1 MTKPA
6 IHRDTVSG
14 EALLI
19 LQNLRENGRLGRS
32 NKLADVKAA
41 LEPSVSL
48 EFDNYF
54 FFLRK
59 FHYIAMDRE
68 AQLKLTEQG
77 ERVVEGDLQDRF
89 ASEVDDFFADQLL
102 PAEDATH
109 IGRPLDE
116 DEPMSVPP
124 PPPELLLD
132 EAEVDASS
140 AQAQGGPPPV
150 PPSRTHRVAMPAL
163 DLSQAATQMQPAQ
176 PAAIATPQPQ
186 PASRQEGPAE
196 GRRETFIGLP
206 PTPAP
211 VPQPIVVTAPVP
223 SASQPLIITPPLSA
237 APAPMPPPAT
247 TPAPAAP
254 VPNAAAAAAAK
265 GASDL
270 DLRYQK
276 FDPIGTGPL
285 GTVFKGRY
293 NALGLDI
300 CIKELKDIFGYFSFL
315 QRGEVLKRLK
325 KELCAQAQ
333 VRHPGVVQ
341 ILDQNVD
348 SARPYFVVEL
358 MRGSLKE
365 RLEAAG
371 GKGIEVP
378 HALRT
383 FLQLAY
389 GLRAAHAAGLT
400 HHNIKPEN
408 VLFDAYGNAKLADFG
423 MSRVVE
429 VDATKGMP
437 QVFVGTGGMVYMA
450 PELMNRGAKEPGPSA
465 DVYGLGILLYEMFT
479 GQIPGR
485 RSPLPSEV
493 NPEAPSGL
501 DQLFDKATQDKR
513 EQRYPDVDAML
524 EDFYK
529 AFPEREYL
537 DRGSLIVSS
546 DPTQE

>member
-1 MTKPA
+1 MQKPA
-6 IHRDTVSG
+6 LNRDTVSG
-14 EALLI
+14 EALFI
-19 LQNLRENGRLGRS
+19 LRNLRENGRLGRS

-77 ERVVEGDLQDRF
+77 EQVAGGELNERF
-89 ASEVDDFFADQLL
+89 SLEVGEFFAEQL
-102 PAEDATH
+102 AAAADA
-109 IGRPLDE
+109 PLE
-116 DEPMSVPP
+116 GAGGDEPLMVPP

-132 EAEVDASS
+132 EAEVDGATPLPS
-140 AQAQGGPPPV
+140 GPPAPPPPMPPV
-150 PPSRTHRVAMPAL
+150 RSSRSAMPAL
-163 DLSQAATQMQPAQ
+163 DLGTPSAAIPMPPPMAAEPRREATVIVQGPFTASNTHAPSPTPPA
-176 PAAIATPQPQ
+176 PAAAPMSP
-186 PASRQEGPAE
+186 
-196 GRRETFIGLP
+196 P
-206 PTPAP
+206 PTSTAAAAAP
-211 VPQPIVVTAPVP
+211 
-223 SASQPLIITPPLSA
+223 A
-237 APAPMPPPAT
+237 APAP
-247 TPAPAAP
+247 
-254 VPNAAAAAAAK
+254 K
-265 GASDL
+265 GAEL

-285 GTVFKGRY
+285 GTVFKGRVT
-293 NALGLDI
+293 ALGLDI
-300 CIKELKDIFGYFSFL
+300 CLKELKDIFGYFSFL

-341 ILDQNVD
+341 VVDQNVD
-348 SARPYFVVEL
+348 AARPYFVLEL
-358 MRGSLKE
+358 MQGSLRE
-365 RLEAAG
+365 RLDAG
-371 GKGIEVP
+371 GGNGVP
-378 HALRT
+378 VPFALRA
-383 FLQLAY
+383 FLQMAY
-389 GLRAAHAAGLT
+389 GLRASHAAGLT

-408 VLFDAYGNAKLADFG
+408 VLFDTYGNAKLADFG
-423 MSRVVE
+423 LGRVVE

-437 QVFVGTGGMVYMA
+437 QVFVGTGGMAYMA
-450 PELMNRGAKEPGPSA
+450 PELMNRGGKEPGASA
-465 DVYGLGILLYEMFT
+465 DVYALGILLYEMLT

-529 AFPEREYL
+529 AFPDKEFL
-537 DRGSLIVSS
+537 AKGDLVISS
-546 DPTQE
+546 DTPKE